1 MHVQNIMV
9 NKTTLIDTLEKKIKK
24 IAVGTCLDV
33 RSYKRNRKILVI
45 KSAEDELQI
54 IEKGFDSGEYIV
66 PVAEFK
72 RVMKKLVKREFP
84 RSTQIRI
91 YVEEN
96 WSGKDTA
103 RRKTL

>member
-1 MHVQNIMV
+1 MV